1 MQSRAESGKIRRLLQ
16 ESVPAQGTAE
26 GATSPGIAQAKGL
39 QESGFSPQNL
49 ESGAQ
54 DAPTEGANGATPENL
69 RCRDRGV

>member
-39 QESGFSPQNL
+39 HQIWPY
-49 ESGAQ
+49 
-54 DAPTEGANGATPENL
+54 
-69 RCRDRGV
+69 

>member
-39 QESGFSPQNL
+39 QCFDDPRHQQL
-49 ESGAQ
+49 
-54 DAPTEGANGATPENL
+54 
-69 RCRDRGV
+69 